1 MARDINDIQRDIER
15 TRQQLAGTLDELAT
29 RTKPANLVD
38 DAKNEANAKLKD
50 PTVQKVLAGVG
61 VAVVG
66 LIVLSVA
73 NGRKKKK
80 NLKELQRII
89 AERAN

>member
-15 TRQQLAGTLDELAT
+15 TRQQLAGTLDELAN
-29 RTKPANLVD
+29 RTKPQNLVD
-38 DAKNEANAKLKD
+38 DAKNQANEKLQD
-50 PTVQKVLAGVG
+50 PTVQKVLLGIGA
-61 VAVVG
+61 AVVG

-80 NLKELQRII
+80 NLKELQRIL
-89 AERAN
+89 AERA